1 MKINLFLTCHFNRY
15 RKFEITDTKLYVLI
29 VALSI
34 QDNVKLLQQLKSG
47 FKKTIYLNKYQLKV
61 TTERQNQYLDYL
73 SDYLS
78 FQGIDRLFVLL
89 FENN

>member
-1 MKINLFLTCHFNRY
+1 MKINLFLTCHFSRFRNIWNSWY
-15 RKFEITDTKLYVLI
+15 KVYVLI

-47 FKKTIYLNKYQLKV
+47 FKKTIYLNKYQSKV

-73 SDYLS
+73 SDPS
-78 FQGIDRLFVLL
+78 FQGINILFVLL